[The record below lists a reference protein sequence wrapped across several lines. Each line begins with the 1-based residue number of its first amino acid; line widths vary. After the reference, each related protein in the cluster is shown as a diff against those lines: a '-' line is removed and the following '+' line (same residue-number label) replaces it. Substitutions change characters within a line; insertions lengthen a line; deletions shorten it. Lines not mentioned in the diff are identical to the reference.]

1 MAYPLSYKAIRG
13 KTTLYAVILDKETSL
28 FWDEVN
34 SAWVDTL
41 DSDCNLTLSE
51 SGTEP
56 GVYTGS
62 GTFTPQNGGVY
73 QISVFD
79 SADTDYQMDTIEV
92 YPSKTKT
99 VLQVINAIQLDLRLP
114 QSTSLTDRFSQIILG
129 NMNKVLLDLLPEKQ
143 IYDHLKVQG
152 SFTIN
157 SARPFYRL
165 APVNVDSVEYISFL
179 RRPDMIYITKAADD
193 ISFRTKADSYNASL
207 TYSSPEMYRIAQR
220 DADFPILEFTPAP
233 DTAYIV
239 SYEVLKQA
247 KELTAITDYV
257 PLPRVIQAGALM
269 LTKQGQG
276 RDASVEA
283 TLYQSTLSHAESVGA
298 NTHLGDVE
306 V

>member
-1 MAYPLSYKAIRG
+1 MAYALSYKATRG
-13 KTTLYAVILDKETSL
+13 STTLYANILDKETSL

-34 SAWVDTL
+34 DTWVEEL
-41 DSDCNLTLSE
+41 SSDCNLALTE
-51 SGTEP
+51 SGSEP

-62 GTFTPQNGGVY
+62 ATFTPQNGGVY

-79 SADTDYQMDTIEV
+79 SVDTDYSMDTIEV

-99 VLQVINAIQLDLRLP
+99 VLQVINDIQLQLRLP
-114 QSTSLTDRFSQIILG
+114 QSSALTDKFAQIILA

-143 IYDHLKVQG
+143 IFDHLKVQG

-165 APVNVDSVEYISFL
+165 SPVNVTDIDRITFL
-179 RRPDMIYITKAADD
+179 RRPDLTFISKAADD
-193 ISFRTKADSYNASL
+193 IAFRTKADSYNASL
-207 TYSSPEMYRIAQR
+207 TYNEPELYRIAQR
-220 DADFPILEFTPAP
+220 DAGLPILEFTPAP
-233 DTAYIV
+233 DIAYIV

-247 KELTAITDYV
+247 KELTAVGDYV
-257 PLPRVIQAGALM
+257 PLPRVITAGALM

-276 RDASVEA
+276 RDASAEA
-283 TLYQSTLSHAESVGA
+283 AIYEAALSNAVSSGA
-298 NTHLGDVE
+298 NTHMGDFE